1 MWKDKLPTDVTWN
14 FCKNKCMTENI
25 MYRADCTKCEDRQE
39 ALEVPATDRVDYS
52 YYGETART
60 LHVRASQHMRLQGC
74 CQEPPKGEPSTGQQ
88 VQLHVGPHLGG
99 TWW

>member
-1 MWKDKLPTDVTWN
+1 MWKDKLPTDVPWN

-25 MYRADCTKCEDRQE
+25 MYRADCTKCEDRQK
-39 ALEVPATDRVDYS
+39 ALEVPATDRVDYN

-60 LHVRASQHMRLQGC
+60 LHVRASQHMRD
-74 CQEPPKGEPSTGQQ
+74 CQEPPEGEPSTGQQ
-88 VQLHVGPHLGG
+88 VQLHVGPYLGG